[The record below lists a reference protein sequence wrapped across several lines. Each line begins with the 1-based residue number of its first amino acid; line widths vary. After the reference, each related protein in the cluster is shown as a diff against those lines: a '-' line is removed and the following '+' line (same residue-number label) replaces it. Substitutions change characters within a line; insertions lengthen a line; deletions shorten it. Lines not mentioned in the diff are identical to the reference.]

1 MLKDSHTTVL
11 ALAAAALVWNE
22 ADYGTARQIDA
33 FNALIAHCESA
44 RPDLFKDSAAF
55 EDRIVKATSDEIVH
69 AVLERLGVPAERWP
83 WRLGE
88 RAVLPDGYEAYPHF
102 LIRDRL
108 SGTVVDLTNR
118 GFVFVKLDQNRPE
131 LDEWENILHVYEDE
145 TGATPGMVRERA
157 ARA

>member
-1 MLKDSHTTVL
+1 MSDPHSTVL

-33 FNALIAHCESA
+33 FNALIAHCETT

-55 EDRIVKATSDEIVH
+55 EDRIYKATTDEIVH
-69 AVLERLGVPAERWP
+69 VVLERLGVPAERWP

-88 RAVLPDGYEAYPHF
+88 HAVLPEGYEAYPNF
-102 LIRDRL
+102 LIQVRL

-118 GFVFVKLDQNRPE
+118 GFVFVKLDQKRAE
-131 LDEWENILHVYEDE
+131 LDDWDNILHVYEDE
-145 TGATPGMVRERA
+145 AGATPGMVRERA
-157 ARA
+157 AQA